1 MRTKQTVGIVS
12 TTALAAGMAQGA
24 IYYTNQNVVLP
35 CPANPN
41 TAAPFDISGDT
52 IYDFFLSFDGLSSA
66 NSQKP
71 YVSGYLTGS
80 PPNSA
85 VMGTTSTNVGSLG
98 SSQIEAR
105 GPGSGPI

>member
-1 MRTKQTVGIVS
+1 MPRISKNRTETPMRTKRTVAVVS

-35 CPANPN
+35 TPATPN
-41 TAAPFDISGDT
+41 TPAPFDIGGDT
-52 IYDFFLSFDGLSSA
+52 IYDFFLSFDGYSSA

-85 VMGTTSTNVGSLG
+85 VLD
-98 SSQIEAR
+98 R
-105 GPGSGPI
+105 K